1 MLLAVSGSRVAL
13 GSPVRVSQGI
23 KDSSTTLKYYKRNIT
38 YLGLKKK
45 KKGGREPKGRKKK
58 QRIETEDSRGR
69 DHTEAWRLILQLS
82 V

>member
-1 MLLAVSGSRVAL
+1 MLLAVSGSRIAL

-23 KDSSTTLKYYKRNIT
+23 KDSSATLKYYKRNIT
-38 YLGLKKK
+38 HLGLKKERDGVK
-45 KKGGREPKGRKKK
+45 EWKRIKTKT
-58 QRIETEDSRGR
+58 QRDR